1 MTPINEI
8 HGLVSSR
15 GNSQRPQQKISAAF
29 PSWRSKMISWGCG
42 RLLAAKDERGLS
54 TLEWILL
61 VAAVG
66 GLATMGVF
74 IVRNATDAT
83 SDQVDGETDQV
94 AAAKHDAA
102 QADVLK
108 IMRSH
113 NYNPKRMTDE
123 CSHRKDAI
131 RKPHFN
137 SEGDFVGKDSPDAV
151 MSLLDKWGDTF
162 YFSADL
168 SVDRNGDGQISRN
181 QDGYCAARPLISSY

>member
-1 MTPINEI
+1 M
-8 HGLVSSR
+8 
-15 GNSQRPQQKISAAF
+15 
-29 PSWRSKMISWGCG
+29 SWGYG
-42 RLLAAKDERGLS
+42 RLPTEKDERGLS

-94 AAAKHDAA
+94 AVAKHAEA

-108 IMRSH
+108 IMQSR
-113 NYNPKRMTDE
+113 NYNPKRITDE

-162 YFSADL
+162 YFSPDL
-168 SVDRNGDGQISRN
+168 SVDRNGDGRIHRN
-181 QDGYCAARPLISSY
+181 QDGYCAARPLISS